1 MVDFWL
7 QHGSYL
13 GIFLVLLLT
22 GCGLPL
28 PEEVPIIAAGVAS
41 SVGKLNPWIA
51 LAACLAGALCGD
63 SMLYLIGYQ
72 FGRNLV
78 KAHPRLAHW
87 LHAEREAKM
96 EEYINR
102 YGLRVLFIA
111 RFLVLVRAPVYL
123 SIGILRHPFRRF
135 LLFDAFCASA
145 VVGLFFGLSYAFGD
159 KVAKWIHD
167 SEIVFT
173 AVISIATAGVLLVW
187 WLKRRRNR
195 NRVPVGEIGNGPDE
209 GSGGPTNRQAKTLA

>member
-1 MVDFWL
+1 MVDLWL
-7 QHGSYL
+7 EHGSYL
-13 GIFLVLLLT
+13 GIFLVLVLT

-41 SVGKLNPWIA
+41 SLGKLNPWIA

-78 KAHPRLAHW
+78 RAHPRLAHL

-102 YGLRVLFIA
+102 YGLRVLFGA
-111 RFLVLVRAPVYL
+111 RFLVLIR
-123 SIGILRHPFRRF
+123 RRF
-135 LLFDAFCASA
+135 
-145 VVGLFFGLSYAFGD
+145 
-159 KVAKWIHD
+159 
-167 SEIVFT
+167 T
-173 AVISIATAGVLLVW
+173 
-187 WLKRRRNR
+187 
-195 NRVPVGEIGNGPDE
+195 
-209 GSGGPTNRQAKTLA
+209 

>member
-1 MVDFWL
+1 
-7 QHGSYL
+7 
-13 GIFLVLLLT
+13 IFLVLLLT

-63 SMLYLIGYQ
+63 SMLYVIGYH

-78 KAHPRLAHW
+78 KAHPRLAHL
-87 LHAEREAKM
+87 LHAEREARM
-96 EEYINR
+96 EKYINL
-102 YGLRVLFIA
+102 YGLRVLFVS
-111 RFLVLVRAPVYL
+111 RFLVGVRAPVYL
-123 SIGILRHPFRRF
+123 SLGILRHPFRRF

-145 VVGLFFGLSYAFGD
+145 VVGCFFGLSYAFGD
-159 KVAKWIHD
+159 KVAAWIRS

-173 AVISIATAGVLLVW
+173 IVVVIAAVGILLAW
-187 WLKRRRNR
+187 WLRRRWGPGQLQPPGR
-195 NRVPVGEIGNGPDE
+195 NGSTPEN
-209 GSGGPTNRQAKTLA
+209 GSGGSANRQAETLV